1 MKKKTYP
8 PTQTTKQAICDSL
21 KQLMQK
27 KDLNRITISE
37 IMEHCGMARQQFYY
51 HFEDIYDLVRWMFQ
65 EEALSLLRQ
74 QEGILL
80 WQDGFLQFLRYLQE
94 NRTIC
99 LCALRSMGREH
110 LKRFFQAEIYAL
122 IHHTIETLFEEIGSS
137 EEKMD
142 VDLLTHFY
150 VISFAGLAESWL
162 QGEINKTP
170 EELVEFT
177 DLFLQDQ
184 IRGVIARLNKDAR

>member
-1 MKKKTYP
+1 MKKKAYP

-162 QGEINKTP
+162 QGEIDKTP